1 MNEVRR
7 CSAESV
13 ARREPMLGTASTV
26 RNWLLIEHDGPWGA
40 DPLQDG
46 RLPGGVGEHLRRES
60 TAHDVRIL
68 MIRRV
73 DRRSNGSTTCFAIH
87 SGPDE
92 PWIERIELARFEN
105 AAAIDLERLG
115 QGRRLGRGEL
125 HVGAIFL
132 VCTHGRRDP
141 CCAERG
147 RPLADAMAAV
157 FPGQTWEASH
167 IGGDRFAGNLLAFP
181 HGAYFGRV
189 EPMDGPAVARAYLEG
204 RLDLAHLR
212 GRSCWPMRV
221 QAAEHFLREQKG
233 LDRIDDVEVR
243 NAAPVPGGFAA
254 RFRTIAGRFEVRI
267 AREPSAEAVRL
278 TCHSRADEQAPVYRL
293 LSIEAR

>member
-1 MNEVRR
+1 
-7 CSAESV
+7 
-13 ARREPMLGTASTV
+13 MLGTASTV
-26 RNWLLIEHDGPWGA
+26 RNWLLLEHDGPWGA
-40 DPLQDG
+40 QPLQDG
-46 RLPGGVGEHLRRES
+46 RLPGGVGEHLLGAS
-60 TAHDVRIL
+60 TAAGVRVL

-73 DRRSNGSTTCFAIH
+73 DRRSGGSTMCFAIH

-105 AAAIDLERLG
+105 ASAIDLDRLG

-125 HVGAIFL
+125 HGGALFL

-147 RPLADAMAAV
+147 RPLADAMSAV
-157 FPGQTWEASH
+157 FPAETWEASH

-181 HGAYFGRV
+181 HGIYFGRV

-204 RLDLAHLR
+204 RLDPAHLR

-221 QAAEHFLREQKG
+221 QAAEHFLRERLG
-233 LDRIDDVEVR
+233 LDRIEDVEVR
-243 NAAPVPGGFAA
+243 NAAPVADGFAA

-267 AREPSAEAVRL
+267 AQETAPDAVRL
-278 TCHSRADEQAPVYRL
+278 TCHSRVEEQAPVYRL
-293 LSIEAR
+293 LSIEPR

>member
-1 MNEVRR
+1 MNDVPR
-7 CSAESV
+7 CSAVSE
-13 ARREPMLGTASTV
+13 AREEPMLGTASTV
-26 RNWLLIEHDGPWGA
+26 RNWLLLEHDGPWGA
-40 DPLQDG
+40 QPLMDG
-46 RLPGGVGEHLRRES
+46 RLPGGVGEQLRRAS
-60 TAHDVRIL
+60 KDRNIRIL

-87 SGPDE
+87 SGPDD

-105 AAAIDLERLG
+105 VLSIDLERLG
-115 QGRRLGRGEL
+115 QGARLGRGEL
-125 HVGAIFL
+125 HGGALFL

-147 RPLADAMAAV
+147 RPLADAMAGV
-157 FPGQTWEASH
+157 FPEQTWEASH

-181 HGAYFGRV
+181 HGVYFGRV

-221 QAAEHFLREQKG
+221 QAAEHFLREREG

-243 NAAPVPGGFAA
+243 NAAPVAGGFAA
-254 RFRTIAGRFEVRI
+254 RFRTIAGRFEVRV
-267 AREPSAEAVRL
+267 AVEPSQEAVRL
-278 TCHSRADEQAPVYRL
+278 TCHSEAVERAPVYRL
-293 LSIEAR
+293 VSIEPR